1 MTIDFE
7 TLVQI
12 AAFVLAFGVMYLAF
26 LSDSL

>member
-7 TLVQI
+7 TVAQI
-12 AAFVLAFGVMYLAF
+12 AGFVVAFGVMYLAF